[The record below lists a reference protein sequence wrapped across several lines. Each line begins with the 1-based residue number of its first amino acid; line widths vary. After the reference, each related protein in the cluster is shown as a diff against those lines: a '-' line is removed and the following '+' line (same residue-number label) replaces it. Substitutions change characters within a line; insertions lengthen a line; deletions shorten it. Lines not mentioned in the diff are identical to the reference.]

1 MPVAAPSETSAMKIR
16 FAVTPP
22 SLAFHE
28 SVFPDYVSACEKL
41 GFDTLW
47 LSDVPLGPLGDPLF
61 SLAFA
66 AGRTRRLK
74 LGANVVPL
82 GRNPWLLA
90 RQLAQLDRMSGGR
103 LLLSF
108 VPGLGPPAERAA
120 LGHSTGD
127 RGQAMDEALALLRRW
142 WAGETVTASIGSYRF
157 DALGLQPL
165 PIQQPLEVW
174 LGGLAPAALERIA
187 RGADGWLTA
196 AATPAEA
203 GRGRATILARAA
215 ELGRPIDPEHFGI
228 SIPYSRTEP
237 PAASVEALRQRR
249 ADRDLTEILPIGGR
263 ALLSLI
269 EAHVSR
275 GISKFVLRSVSDA
288 PDWRADLDWLA
299 ESVLPLQT

>member
-1 MPVAAPSETSAMKIR
+1 MPVVAPTETSAMEIR

-22 SLAFHE
+22 SLAFRE
-28 SVFPDYVSACEKL
+28 SVFPDYVSGCENL

-108 VPGLGPPAERAA
+108 VPA
-120 LGHSTGD
+120 LGHPTGD

-142 WAGETVTASIGSYRF
+142 WAGETVTASLGPYRF
-157 DALGLQPL
+157 DALGLQAL
-165 PIQQPLEVW
+165 PIQQPLE
-174 LGGLAPAALERIA
+174 
-187 RGADGWLTA
+187 
-196 AATPAEA
+196 
-203 GRGRATILARAA
+203 
-215 ELGRPIDPEHFGI
+215 
-228 SIPYSRTEP
+228 
-237 PAASVEALRQRR
+237 
-249 ADRDLTEILPIGGR
+249 
-263 ALLSLI
+263 
-269 EAHVSR
+269 
-275 GISKFVLRSVSDA
+275 
-288 PDWRADLDWLA
+288 
-299 ESVLPLQT
+299 